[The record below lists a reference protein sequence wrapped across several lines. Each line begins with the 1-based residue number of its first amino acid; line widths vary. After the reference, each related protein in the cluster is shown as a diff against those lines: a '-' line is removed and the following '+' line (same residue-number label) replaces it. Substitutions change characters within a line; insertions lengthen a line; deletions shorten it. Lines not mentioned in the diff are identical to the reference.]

1 MEKTV
6 QFNNLCPDW
15 LICVTALTNEE
26 LVYMKQTW
34 TRDRDRM
41 KLASSKVIIIFYSR
55 FLFLRNFS
63 PFYFPPYFLFI
74 NFHSFLYLFCFQLIL
89 F

>member
-55 FLFLRNFS
+55 FFISLKFFSLLFFPLFS
-63 PFYFPPYFLFI
+63 IYKL
-74 NFHSFLYLFCFQLIL
+74 S
-89 F
+89 